1 MQPDGHIML
10 SDPLFLACILCTL
23 MIPFAVAGLALINV
37 GLNRSRSASHVML
50 SSLCVASVAMLVFFV
65 CGFSVQGVRGGAAC
79 VLHVAGQQWDVMG
92 ARPILLHGFTFNQS
106 IAPATFLFSL
116 FSVALVSILP
126 ISTGVERWRLAA
138 CAASTVLLAGVTYPL
153 FAHWVWGG
161 GWLAQLGANY
171 GLGLGFVDPGGSSC
185 IQVVGSL
192 TALSIAWILGPRQG
206 KFAPDGIP
214 NAMPGH
220 NAVIVL
226 FGCMLAFVGWM
237 GINSAGAILFT
248 GAQPSQLVLVII
260 NTTLAGV
267 SSGLAALLVT
277 RIRFGRPDASLSA
290 NGFICGLVASSA
302 TSPFVTPVE
311 SVVIGM
317 IAGTLVLFAIEWV
330 ELHMKIDD
338 PAASISVHGVGG
350 IWGILALGMFAHFSP
365 QQLAAIPGAA
375 SHSGSGQFLAQW
387 IGVATLFGFIL
398 PLAYVLNWLLNLILP
413 QRVAPEGERQGMDI
427 FELGSGAYPEFSVH
441 HEDFSHL

>member
-1 MQPDGHIML
+1 MQPDGHPVL
-10 SDPLFLACILCTL
+10 SDPLFLACILCIL
-23 MIPFAVAGLALINV
+23 LVPFAVAGLALINT
-37 GLNRSRSASHVML
+37 GLNRSRSASYAML

-65 CGFSVQGVRGGAAC
+65 CGFSVQGIRGGAAH
-79 VLHVAGQQWDVMG
+79 VFHVAGQQWDVMG
-92 ARPILLHGFTFNQS
+92 AGSILLHGFDFNQS
-106 IAPATFLFSL
+106 IVPVTFLFSL

-126 ISTGVERWRLAA
+126 ISTGAERWRLAA
-138 CAASTVLLAGVTYPL
+138 CAASTALLSGVTYPL

-220 NAVIVL
+220 NAVMVL
-226 FGCMLAFVGWM
+226 FGCMMVFIGWL

-248 GAQPSQLVLVII
+248 GAQLPQLVLVTI
-260 NTTLAGV
+260 NTALAGA
-267 SSGLAALLVT
+267 SSGLAMLLFT

-302 TSPFVTPVE
+302 TSPFVTPSE

-317 IAGTLVLFAIEWV
+317 VAGTLVLFAIELI
-330 ELHMKIDD
+330 ELQMKIDD

-350 IWGILALGMFAHFSP
+350 IWGILALGIFAHFSP
-365 QQLAAIPGAA
+365 QQIAVIPGVAT
-375 SHSGSGQFLAQW
+375 HSGSGQFLAQL
-387 IGVATLFGFIL
+387 IGVATLLGCIL
-398 PLAYVLNWLLNLILP
+398 PLTYGLNWLLNLILP
-413 QRVAPEGERQGMDI
+413 QRVAPEGERQGWDVS
-427 FELGSGAYPEFSVH
+427 ELGSGAYPEFSIH